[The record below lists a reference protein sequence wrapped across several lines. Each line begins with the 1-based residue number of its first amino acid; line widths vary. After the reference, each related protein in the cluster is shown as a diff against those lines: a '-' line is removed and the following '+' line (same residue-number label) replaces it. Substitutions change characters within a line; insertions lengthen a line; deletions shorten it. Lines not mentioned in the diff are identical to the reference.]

1 MAKFRTEHLRKK
13 HKELADTSSNFFDLN
28 SLRYYLLQYAVDH
41 HITCLDYLGG
51 LDKLTNLSFIIPF
64 LSHEEID
71 PNIKAFRYFRNLSI
85 DNWSLIY
92 EPLIDE
98 IDLAREQTD
107 AANTLIFLGAFLH
120 EGGWYELSHR
130 AFSKVFKAYECKELD
145 DFDPTALLTWL
156 SSSLDAQGDSERAL
170 ELSTLALEFNVKNFG
185 SDSAEVIASK
195 NSVALI
201 LCDLGRY
208 SEAER
213 YIDEALLSETT
224 IGAEDATTSL
234 NNKGVVF
241 SFQQRYPESYDLSRD
256 VLKRRLEGNG
266 STQLDIAYAYYNY
279 GICASNV
286 GEYEIA
292 EIAQSTGLGIRE
304 ELLGPDH
311 LKVSEIKNDLA
322 KTYYALEN
330 YEKSQEL
337 LIEVLESREKKLGRG
352 HPDYLNSFSFLA
364 RIYSKIGRDSDA
376 LEVNRTVFSLFRKS
390 LGDEHPEVWKTAGNL
405 ASTLFDAGELIESR
419 ALYQEAITRLS
430 SLVGPNEGLCLTAKF
445 NFAESLD
452 NSGSKEQAIVLYL
465 QVLEGLVDKYPERI
479 DVINRLKQTL
489 GVTYREVGRPGD
501 GVGFLEEVY
510 ESESRQGD
518 VHNSSSALVAIATN
532 YRDMGQL
539 QNAIEITLKAVELLE
554 AEELEHTRD
563 DLIFTYERLK
573 SIYELSN
580 DIALIERCDSIIF
593 GLSNN

>member
-1 MAKFRTEHLRKK
+1 MAKFRNEYLRKK
-13 HKELADTSSNFFDLN
+13 HKELADISSNFFDLN
-28 SLRYYLLQYAVDH
+28 SLSYYLLQYAVDH
-41 HITCLDYLGG
+41 HIACLDHRGA
-51 LDKLTNLSFIIPF
+51 LDKLQSLPFIIPF
-64 LSHEEID
+64 LSREEID
-71 PNIKAFRYFRNLSI
+71 PSIKAFKYFRYLNI

-98 IDLAREQTD
+98 IDLAEEQTET
-107 AANTLIFLGAFLH
+107 ANTLIFLGAFLH

-130 AFSKVFKAYECKELD
+130 AFSKVFEAYERQELD

-156 SSSLDAQGDSERAL
+156 SSSFDAQGDSERAL
-170 ELSTLALEFNVKNFG
+170 ELSKLALEFNVEKFG

-195 NSVALI
+195 NAVALI

-213 YIDEALLSETT
+213 YIDDALLSEAT
-224 IGAEDATTSL
+224 IGAKDETTSL
-234 NNKGVVF
+234 NNKGVVL

-266 STQLDIAYAYYNY
+266 STQLDIAYAHYNY

-286 GEYEIA
+286 GEYETA
-292 EIAQSTGLGIRE
+292 EIAQSTALEIRE

-352 HPDYLNSFSFLA
+352 HPDYLNSYRFLA

-376 LEVNRTVFSLFRKS
+376 LEVERAVFSLFRNS
-390 LGDEHPEVWKTAGNL
+390 LGDEHPEVWQTAVNL

-419 ALYQEAITRLS
+419 SLYQEAITRLS
-430 SLVGPNEGLCLTAKF
+430 ILVGPNEGLCLTVKF

-452 NSGSKEQAIVLYL
+452 NSGFKEEAIDLYL
-465 QVLEGLVDKYPERI
+465 QVLEGLVDKYPERV

-489 GVTYREVGRPGD
+489 GVTYREVGKPGD
-501 GVGFLEEVY
+501 GVAYLQEVY
-510 ESESRQGD
+510 ESEVQQGD
-518 VHNSSSALVAIATN
+518 VQNSACTLVAIATN
-532 YRDMGQL
+532 YRDMGRL
-539 QNAIEITLKAVELLE
+539 QIATEITLKAIELLE
-554 AEELEHTRD
+554 AEDLDNTRD
-563 DLIFTYERLK
+563 DLIFAYERLK

-580 DIALIERCDSIIF
+580 DIDMVERCDSIIV